1 MLVDIDETIRAFKF
15 EDFAISEGEEPIP
28 PPAWVKWLIW
38 LGQWMRVQSSVEG
51 RRVIVVRLPNRRLA
65 AAFTAL
71 GSTFASARLYDD
83 SLDWE
88 GLKGLAPGKKVF
100 WREYAAGKP
109 LRRSGT
115 VVGVRQINGD
125 DFLEVLVQGQKKS
138 NQSSRFFAK
147 AAALSYGITLGS
159 VSIISDQRLSDAERV
174 LDALITNAPK
184 GWFRSPSI
192 ECTVITEMTSF
203 LADLENLTL
212 HAGRSI
218 QANFTS
224 ILAITDSSG
233 KTHGKTRVA
242 HARNE
247 GILDEVG
254 FVTILDGAAA
264 ARRINE
270 TFSKSIVVLLDQ
282 AEYDE
287 ELEQLFQT
295 YLDYAVDV
303 GIHPPDKGVVP
314 PPMSIQTFIFG
325 LPLLPEPTR

>member
-1 MLVDIDETIRAFKF
+1 VLIDIDETIRAFKF
-15 EDFAISEGEEPIP
+15 KDFAISEGEEPIP
-28 PPAWVKWLIW
+28 PPAWLNWLIW
-38 LGQWMRVQSSVEG
+38 LGQWMRVQSSLEG
-51 RRVIVVRLPNRRLA
+51 RRVVVVRLPNRRLA

-71 GSTFASARLYDD
+71 GSTFSSARLYDD

-88 GLKGLAPGKKVF
+88 GLKSLAPGKKVF
-100 WREYAAGKP
+100 WREYASGKP
-109 LRRSGT
+109 VRRSGMF
-115 VVGVRQINGD
+115 VGVRQINGD
-125 DFLEVLVQGQKKS
+125 DFLEVLEQGQKRS

-147 AAALSYGITLGS
+147 TAALSYGITLGS
-159 VSIISDQRLSDAERV
+159 VSIMSDLRLSDAERV
-174 LDALITNAPK
+174 LDALLTDAPK

-212 HAGRSI
+212 HAARLA
-218 QANFTS
+218 QAHLSS
-224 ILAITDSSG
+224 ILAITDTSG
-233 KTHGKTRVA
+233 KAHGKTRVA
-242 HARNE
+242 PARNE
-247 GILDEVG
+247 GTLDEVG

-295 YLDYAVDV
+295 FLDYADDSV
-303 GIHPPDKGVVP
+303 IHPPENGVEH
-314 PPMSIQTFIFG
+314 PPMSLQAFIFG
-325 LPLLPEPTR
+325 LPLQPEPTS